1 LKILFKYPTYKR
13 PIEFRRGIESILNNV
28 VSDNFAILV
37 SVDSDDKLMDYT
49 KLNYKNTIVKVKPTD
64 TSREICSKI
73 EAINRDL
80 ELVTDWDVLV
90 CMSDD
95 MVFIEKG
102 FDLQIQGCFVDN
114 TANNVNLD
122 QFLHFPDGNRKDL
135 CTMSIIGRDYF
146 ERDKYIYY
154 PEYLTECCDDE
165 AQEVAKLRGCYKFID
180 KQIFEHRHV
189 AYGKANW
196 DANYQ
201 MNLQSPKQAHDR
213 MLLNERRKIN
223 FGL

>member
-1 LKILFKYPTYKR
+1 MRILFKYPTYKR

-28 VSDNFAILV
+28 VSDNFVILV

-64 TSREICSKI
+64 TSREGSSKI

-80 ELVTDWDVLV
+80 ELVTDWDILV

-102 FDLQIQGCFVDN
+102 FDN
-114 TANNVNLD
+114 TIRKELDNLD

-201 MNLQSPKQAHDR
+201 MNLQSPKQVHDR
-213 MLLNERRKIN
+213 MLLNERRKVN
-223 FGL
+223 FRL

>member
-1 LKILFKYPTYKR
+1 MKIIFKYPTFKR
-13 PIEFRRGIESILNNV
+13 PKEFKRGIESILNNV
-28 VSDNFAILV
+28 TSDNFTILV
-37 SVDSDDKLMDYT
+37 SVDSDDNSLDYSN
-49 KLNYKNTIVKVKPTD
+49 LNYKNTIVKVKNVTD
-64 TSREICSKI
+64 RNSSTKI

-80 ELVTDWDVLV
+80 NLVKDWDVLV

-102 FDLQIQGCFVDN
+102 FDEVIRTHFD
-114 TANNVNLD
+114 NLD

-135 CTMSIIGRDYF
+135 CTMSVIGREYF

-165 AQEVAKLRGCYKFID
+165 AQAVAKLRGCYKFID

-189 AYGKANW
+189 AYGKAHW
-196 DANYQ
+196 DINYQ
-201 MNLQSPKQAHDR
+201 MNLVSNKQNHDR
-213 MLLNERRKIN
+213 ALLQSRKKIN